1 MIFLSF
7 VPLITVLISICALT
21 AEPKSC
27 DIVGIVQDSLDCD
40 DMCMFGGGGCCT
52 ERPQWSGGVYDDSS
66 ELFHSYAKKS

>member
-27 DIVGIVQDSLDCD
+27 DIVGVARQPGL
-40 DMCMFGGGGCCT
+40 
-52 ERPQWSGGVYDDSS
+52 R
-66 ELFHSYAKKS
+66 

>member
-27 DIVGIVQDSLDCD
+27 DIVGVVQDSLDCD
-40 DMCMFGGGGCCT
+40 DMCMFGGGCT
-52 ERPQWSGGVYDDSS
+52 ERHQRHECCVYDDSS

>member
-21 AEPKSC
+21 AEPKNC
-27 DIVGIVQDSLDCD
+27 DIVGVVQDSLDCD
-40 DMCMFGGGGCCT
+40 DMCLFGGGCCT
-52 ERPQWSGGVYDDSS
+52 ERHRRHECCVYDDSS